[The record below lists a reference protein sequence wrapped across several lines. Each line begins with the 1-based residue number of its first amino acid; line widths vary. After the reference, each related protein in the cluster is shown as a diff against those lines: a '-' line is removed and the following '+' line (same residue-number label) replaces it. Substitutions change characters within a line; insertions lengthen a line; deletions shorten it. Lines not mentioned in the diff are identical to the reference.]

1 MENKVEKSPPES
13 KINSQEGKMGEG
25 NRKKKLRGPVQEA
38 QHLKSTTVRRRGGKS
53 SNNKNYQRNCLRN
66 FSKNEFPAIKGI

>member
-25 NRKKKLRGPVQEA
+25 NRKKIRGPVQEA
-38 QHLKSTTVRRRGGKS
+38 QNLKSKTVRRRGK
-53 SNNKNYQRNCLRN
+53 KAAIRRIT
-66 FSKNEFPAIKGI
+66 NEIV